1 MVAETS
7 DVHVL
12 CAHTRPVDPANT
24 QLGVAKRVAGNI
36 GYCLGLGPKSATREV
51 AGSAFCLLT
60 RVTPPAIVCWID
72 RSGVRSTRARTAR
85 PVGHVVLIQPRRAT
99 RASLAFVSPET
110 GACRRRASSMK
121 TLEGHVAV
129 VTGGTFGVGRGIAS
143 ALAHCG
149 ARVFVTGRS
158 AHDGSID
165 ERITGIR
172 CDHRLDAEVTA
183 AFERVAREAHGI
195 DILVNNVWG
204 GYERMVEDGAFTWT
218 KPFWEQPLWR
228 WDAMFGAG
236 VRAHYHASQL
246 AARTM
251 VANRRGLI
259 VNISFWAAQK
269 HIANVAYGVSKAAT
283 DKMTADMAI
292 ELRPYGVTAVS
303 LYPGLVRTE
312 KVMEAAA
319 WLDLTNSESPEFIGR
334 AVAALAGDPDVMR
347 HTGTVLV
354 AARLA
359 AEYGFTDID
368 GKAPRPLTLADV

>member
-1 MVAETS
+1 M
-7 DVHVL
+7 
-12 CAHTRPVDPANT
+12 
-24 QLGVAKRVAGNI
+24 
-36 GYCLGLGPKSATREV
+36 
-51 AGSAFCLLT
+51 
-60 RVTPPAIVCWID
+60 
-72 RSGVRSTRARTAR
+72 RA
-85 PVGHVVLIQPRRAT
+85 LDDQ
-99 RASLAFVSPET
+99 
-110 GACRRRASSMK
+110 
-121 TLEGHVAV
+121 VAV
-129 VTGGTFGVGRGIAS
+129 VTGGTAGVGRGIAN
-143 ALAHCG
+143 ALARHG

-158 AHDGSID
+158 VLDAAPLD
-165 ERITGIR
+165 ERTTGIR
-172 CDHRLDAEVTA
+172 CDHRLDGEVAA
-183 AFERVAREAHGI
+183 AFERAARETHGI

-204 GYERMVEDGAFTWT
+204 GYERMVVDGAFTWT

-228 WDAMFGAG
+228 WDAMFSAG

-246 AARTM
+246 AARSM
-251 VANRRGLI
+251 VARRRGLI

-319 WLDLTNSESPEFIGR
+319 WLDLTNSESPEFVGR

-354 AARLA
+354 AAALA
-359 AEYGFTDID
+359 MEYGFTDID